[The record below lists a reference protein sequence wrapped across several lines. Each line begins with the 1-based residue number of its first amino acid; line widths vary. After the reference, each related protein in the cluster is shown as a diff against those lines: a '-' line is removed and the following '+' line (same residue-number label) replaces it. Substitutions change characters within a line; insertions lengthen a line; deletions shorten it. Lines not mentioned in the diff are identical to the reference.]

1 VSLLVVTGP
10 SGVGKGTLIKRLRER
25 LPNFDL
31 SISATTRK
39 PRPGEEDGRDYH
51 FLGLDEFE
59 QRLARGDFLEHAIYA
74 GNMYGTPRSE
84 LERAE
89 REGKDLVLEIEV
101 QGARQVAEALPEAT
115 QVFIAPPN
123 EATLRE
129 RLEGR
134 STDEA
139 DEIERRLTRAREEL
153 AAAGEWKR
161 VIVNDDLDR
170 ATDELVGLAATI
182 GKANPL
188 KETE

>member
-1 VSLLVVTGP
+1 
-10 SGVGKGTLIKRLRER
+10 
-25 LPNFDL
+25 
-31 SISATTRK
+31 
-39 PRPGEEDGRDYH
+39 
-51 FLGLDEFE
+51 
-59 QRLARGDFLEHAIYA
+59 
-74 GNMYGTPRSE
+74 MYGTPRSE

-89 REGKDLVLEIEV
+89 REGRDLVLEIEV
-101 QGARQVAEALPEAT
+101 QGARQVAEALPQAT
-115 QVFIAPPN
+115 QVFIAPPS
-123 EATLRE
+123 EDALRQ

-134 STDEA
+134 STDA
-139 DEIERRLTRAREEL
+139 PDEIERRLTRAREEL